1 MEEKKHF
8 KLFKAGKKWC
18 TMAIATLAVA
28 AGTAVMAGTAS
39 ADEAVSATASQPVQT
54 AQVANGQSATGTADQ
69 AASQS
74 DQPANPATGNDKQT
88 NQQPQRQVDYRTPVN
103 AANVDG
109 ASADKDGNVVFNGW
123 HATNQYQEGM
133 HHFVIVLDG
142 GNNHE
147 LYRHEV
153 TTVERPDIDKAYP
166 KAPIAGQG
174 GFTIAVPADWLNG
187 ANSLRLVSRYTSD
200 ATGNPAGGSDY
211 WFPVVTTK
219 AGWLDQ
225 FKVDGNQITVSGW
238 HVDDQAASKTEHTVI
253 LWDKTKGREVART
266 TVDNVASAD
275 LPKVGYATVA
285 NGAQARFTASFTITP
300 AMMGDEFTIVSRYN
314 KPGQQDNNTSDL
326 WLGSLKINKTGNT
339 GYLDNFSVDKA
350 NKKINVSG
358 WHADDM
364 SAAEPTHTLILF
376 DLTTNKEVTRK
387 DVATV
392 ASPDIAHAYRNVYN
406 AGKSR
411 FNVQFDLTP
420 AILNHQLEIISRY
433 SQPGKGNESGHY
445 SDYWF
450 NNNRLS
456 LTTNK
461 QGHLDQF
468 YLDKANK
475 KVVIS
480 GWHADDASALMPTH
494 FITLYDKTTGKELAH
509 QIVKNIASP
518 DIAAYQAGITNAG
531 QSRFSTSF
539 DITPEMVGHQLM
551 VISRYSDSTSEDDY
565 GHHSDY
571 QFNNE
576 LLNFSVNQAAH
587 LDKFTID
594 QAAGKVNISGWHADD
609 ASIYMPGYFIILFD
623 KTANR
628 EIAHQQV
635 ATVASP
641 DIAHT
646 AYGNIANA
654 AQCRFN
660 VSFDIV
666 PEMVGHDL
674 LVISRYSN
682 SNTNRYGS
690 ATSDYWFSNQTV
702 NFPVKQQAYL
712 ENFRIDKAANKVY
725 VSGWHADDASVY
737 MPGHYVILFD
747 KTTGREIAHKL
758 VPVTTSPDIM
768 KATHITN
775 SEKARFNTSFD
786 ITPEMVGHE
795 LEIISRYS
803 NSDTENYGTATS
815 DYWFS
820 NQTVNFAVNQK
831 AYLEQFSLDAAN
843 RKINVSGW
851 HADDASVYMPGHY
864 VILFDKT
871 ANHEVAHQ
879 LVPVTASP
887 DIAKFTNIA
896 NADRTRFSTS
906 FDITPAMLNHTLV
919 VISRYSNSA
928 TEDYGTAT
936 SDYWF
941 NNQINLNQQNG
952 WLDSF
957 SQNGTTIS
965 ATGWHVANSVVG
977 QPHHVILLWD
987 YSRNREVARHEVTNV
1002 ASPDLASSQGSYLNA
1017 RQARFSTSFTVD
1029 PSMVHDCFGIISRYS
1044 NQADGEGSTSQLWLT
1059 NRYLNAYQNPSWM
1072 YQINY
1077 QQIQANPAE
1086 VGHNI
1091 GPGYEGVK
1099 TWFIK
1104 SRLGTA
1110 NIHNQYTMGDAYAIM
1125 NIQRSHGLPA
1135 TGWVD
1140 LPTWRALGYSDD
1152 LWYGIDSYVQP
1163 LQVTNPA
1170 AGRQAHIEAMINAAY
1185 QYMGKPWWAG
1195 CSSAPAWGVDCSGL
1209 VMQALYAAGI
1219 NPTSASSTHHGY
1231 PGNEW
1236 NSRNLFTDPHF
1247 ANVGWNDRQRGDL
1260 VFYYEPGTRTI
1271 WHVAILLDP
1280 NTVIESWPP
1289 SVMVQ
1294 PILNGQRNVIAGI
1307 RRVFA

>member
-18 TMAIATLAVA
+18 TMAIATLAVV
-28 AGTAVMAGTAS
+28 AGTAVMAGAAS
-39 ADEAVSATASQPVQT
+39 ADDAAPATASQPVQT
-54 AQVANGQSATGTADQ
+54 VKAANGQNTVTGNAD
-69 AASQS
+69 QS
-74 DQPANPATGNDKQT
+74 DQPANSATGKASQN

-103 AANVDG
+103 AGNVDS

-123 HATNQYQEGM
+123 HAANQYQEGM

-142 GNNHE
+142 GNNHDE

-174 GFTIAVPADWLNG
+174 GFTIAVPADRLNG

-200 ATGNPAGGSDY
+200 AAGNPAGGSDY

-266 TVDNVASAD
+266 TVENVASAD

-285 NGAQARFTASFTITP
+285 NGAQARFTANFTITP
-300 AMMGDEFTIVSRYN
+300 DMMGDEFTIVSRYN
-314 KPGQQDNNTSDL
+314 KPGQQDSDTSDL
-326 WLGSLKINKTGNT
+326 WLGGLKINKTGNA

-364 SAAEPTHTLILF
+364 SAAEPEHIVILF
-376 DLTTNKEVTRK
+376 DTTTGREVERQTVATTNSS
-387 DVATV
+387 DVAR
-392 ASPDIAHAYRNVYN
+392 AYGNINN

-411 FNVQFDLTP
+411 FNVQFALTP
-420 AILNHQLEIISRY
+420 ALLNHQLEVISRY
-433 SQPGKGNESGHY
+433 SVAGKENNDY

-450 NNNRLS
+450 TNNQLNLA
-456 LTTNK
+456 TNK
-461 QGHLDQF
+461 QGW
-468 YLDKANK
+468 LDKFVLDKPNN
-475 KVVIS
+475 KVVVS
-480 GWHADDASALMPTH
+480 GWNADDASALMPNH
-494 FITLYDKTTGKELAH
+494 FIILFDKTANKELGH
-509 QIVKNIASP
+509 KIVTNAASP
-518 DIAAYQAGITNAG
+518 DVAASYAGGIVNSNRA
-531 QSRFSTSF
+531 RFSTSF
-539 DITPEMVGHQLM
+539 KITPEMVGHQLM
-551 VISRYSDSTSEDDY
+551 VISRYSDSAKEDNY
-565 GHHSDY
+565 GHYSDY
-571 QFNNE
+571 CFNNNI
-576 LLNFSVNQAAH
+576 LDFKINQAAY
-587 LDKFTID
+587 LDNFKID
-594 QAAGKVNISGWHADD
+594 QAAG
-609 ASIYMPGYFIILFD
+609 
-623 KTANR
+623 
-628 EIAHQQV
+628 
-635 ATVASP
+635 
-641 DIAHT
+641 
-646 AYGNIANA
+646 
-654 AQCRFN
+654 
-660 VSFDIV
+660 
-666 PEMVGHDL
+666 
-674 LVISRYSN
+674 
-682 SNTNRYGS
+682 
-690 ATSDYWFSNQTV
+690 
-702 NFPVKQQAYL
+702 
-712 ENFRIDKAANKVY
+712 KVY
-725 VSGWHADDASVY
+725 VSGWHADDAS
-737 MPGHYVILFD
+737 
-747 KTTGREIAHKL
+747 T
-758 VPVTTSPDIM
+758 
-768 KATHITN
+768 
-775 SEKARFNTSFD
+775 
-786 ITPEMVGHE
+786 
-795 LEIISRYS
+795 
-803 NSDTENYGTATS
+803 
-815 DYWFS
+815 
-820 NQTVNFAVNQK
+820 
-831 AYLEQFSLDAAN
+831 
-843 RKINVSGW
+843 
-851 HADDASVYMPGHY
+851 YMPGHY

-871 ANHEVAHQ
+871 AGHELAHQLVGTTASGDIVRAGYGNIANANQARFSTSFNIMPEMVGHDLAIISRYSNSDTKEYGSATSDYCFNNVLNFPVKQQAYLDDFSLDVANKKINVAGWHADDATVYYKPAGHYIILFDKTANHEVAHKY
-879 LVPVTASP
+879 VPTTASA
-887 DIAKFTNIA
+887 DVMKATGIA
-896 NADRTRFSTS
+896 NADKARFGVS
-906 FDITPAMLNHTLV
+906 FDITPEMLNHTLT
-919 VISRYSNSA
+919 VISRYSNSD
-928 TEDYGTAT
+928 TKDYGTAT
-936 SDYWF
+936 SDYCF
-941 NNQINLNQQNG
+941 NSQINLNQQDA
-952 WLDSF
+952 WLDNI
-957 SQNGTTIS
+957 SQNGTTINAS
-965 ATGWHVANSVVG
+965 GWHVADSTVG
-977 QPHHVILLWD
+977 LPHHVILLWN
-987 YSRNREVARHEVTNV
+987 YTRNQEVGRHEVTNEGSTDLQ
-1002 ASPDLASSQGSYLNA
+1002 ASHGNYLNYA
-1017 RQARFSTSFTVD
+1017 QARFNTSFTVD
-1029 PSMVHDCFGIISRYS
+1029 PSMAHDCFGIISRYS
-1044 NQADGEGSTSQLWLT
+1044 NQASGEGTYSQLWLD

-1077 QQIQANPAE
+1077 KQIQANPAE

-1110 NIHNQYTMGDAYAIM
+1110 NIHNQYTYGDAYAIM

-1170 AGRQAHIEAMINAAY
+1170 AGRQVHIEAMINAAY
-1185 QYMGKPWWAG
+1185 QYLGKPWWAG
-1195 CSSAPAWGVDCSGL
+1195 CSSAPAWGLDCSGL

-1236 NSRNLFTDPHF
+1236 NSRNLFADPHF

>member
-28 AGTAVMAGTAS
+28 AGTAVMAGAVS
-39 ADEAVSATASQPVQT
+39 ADEAVPATASQPLQT
-54 AQVANGQSATGTADQ
+54 AQVVNGQSATGTADQ

-74 DQPANPATGNDKQT
+74 DQPANPVTGNDKQT

-103 AANVDG
+103 AGNLDG
-109 ASADKDGNVVFNGW
+109 ANMDKNGNVIFGGW

-174 GFTIAVPADWLNG
+174 GFIIAVPADRLND
-187 ANSLRLVSRYTSD
+187 ANSLRLVSRYTNDSF
-200 ATGNPAGGSDY
+200 GNPAGGSDY
-211 WFPVVTTK
+211 WFPAVTTK

-225 FKVDGNQITVSGW
+225 FKVTGNQIAVSGW

-253 LWDKTKGREVART
+253 LFDKTKNQEVART

-275 LPKVGYATVA
+275 LLKAGYATVA
-285 NGAQARFTASFTITP
+285 NGAQARFTANFTITS

-314 KPGQQDNNTSDL
+314 KPGQQNSDASDL
-326 WLGSLKINKTGNT
+326 WLGGLKLNEAGNA
-339 GYLDNFSVDKA
+339 GCLDNFSVDKG
-350 NKKINVSG
+350 NQKINVAG

-364 SAAEPTHTLILF
+364 SAAEPEHTVILI
-376 DLTTNKEVTRK
+376 DVTTGQEVGRQTVETTNSS
-387 DVATV
+387 DVAQ
-392 ASPDIAHAYRNVYN
+392 VYGNINN

-411 FNVQFDLTP
+411 FSVQFDLTP
-420 AILNHQLEIISRY
+420 ALLNHQLEVISRY
-433 SQPGKGNESGHY
+433 SETGKANDNGHYSDYWYTSNRLNLNTNKQGCLDQFTLDKASKKVIINGWGADDASVLMPNHFIVLFDKTANKELGHKLVTNLTSPDVAASNAGGIANAGHSRFSTSFAITPEMVGHELVMISRYSDSANEDNYGHY

-450 NNNRLS
+450 NNN
-456 LTTNK
+456 
-461 QGHLDQF
+461 
-468 YLDKANK
+468 
-475 KVVIS
+475 VI
-480 GWHADDASALMPTH
+480 
-494 FITLYDKTTGKELAH
+494 
-509 QIVKNIASP
+509 
-518 DIAAYQAGITNAG
+518 
-531 QSRFSTSF
+531 
-539 DITPEMVGHQLM
+539 
-551 VISRYSDSTSEDDY
+551 
-565 GHHSDY
+565 
-571 QFNNE
+571 
-576 LLNFSVNQAAH
+576 NFSVNQAAW
-587 LDKFTID
+587 LDNFRID
-594 QAAGKVNISGWHADD
+594 QAAG
-609 ASIYMPGYFIILFD
+609 
-623 KTANR
+623 
-628 EIAHQQV
+628 
-635 ATVASP
+635 
-641 DIAHT
+641 
-646 AYGNIANA
+646 
-654 AQCRFN
+654 
-660 VSFDIV
+660 
-666 PEMVGHDL
+666 
-674 LVISRYSN
+674 
-682 SNTNRYGS
+682 
-690 ATSDYWFSNQTV
+690 
-702 NFPVKQQAYL
+702 
-712 ENFRIDKAANKVY
+712 KVY
-725 VSGWHADDASVY
+725 VSGWHADDASMY

-747 KTTGREIAHKL
+747 KTANQELAHQLVKTTASDDIVRAGYGNIANANL
-758 VPVTTSPDIM
+758 
-768 KATHITN
+768 
-775 SEKARFNTSFD
+775 ARFSTSFN
-786 ITPEMVGHE
+786 ITPEMVGHDLVIISRYSNSNTNNYGSAISDYWFNNNVINFPVKQQACLDNFSLDVANKKIRVAGWHADDATVYYKPAGHYVILFDKTANHE
-795 LEIISRYS
+795 VGHKYVPTTASPDVMNATHITNADRARFSVDFDITTETLNHTLTVISRYS

-815 DYWFS
+815 DYWF
-820 NQTVNFAVNQK
+820 
-831 AYLEQFSLDAAN
+831 
-843 RKINVSGW
+843 
-851 HADDASVYMPGHY
+851 
-864 VILFDKT
+864 
-871 ANHEVAHQ
+871 
-879 LVPVTASP
+879 
-887 DIAKFTNIA
+887 
-896 NADRTRFSTS
+896 
-906 FDITPAMLNHTLV
+906 
-919 VISRYSNSA
+919 
-928 TEDYGTAT
+928 
-936 SDYWF
+936 
-941 NNQINLNQQNG
+941 NNQIDLNQQDG
-952 WLDSF
+952 WLDDL
-957 SQNGTTIS
+957 SQNGTTINV
-965 ATGWHVANSVVG
+965 AGWHVADSTVG
-977 QPHHVILLWD
+977 LPHHVILLWD
-987 YSRNREVARHEVTNV
+987 YTQNREVARHEVNNA
-1002 ASPDLASSQGSYLNA
+1002 ASADLQAGYGNYLNNA
-1017 RQARFSTSFTVD
+1017 QARFSTSFTVD
-1029 PSMVHDCFGIISRYS
+1029 PSMVHDCFGVISRYS
-1044 NQADGEGSTSQLWLT
+1044 DQASGEGTYSQLWLN

-1072 YQINY
+1072 YQVNY

-1185 QYMGKPWWAG
+1185 QYMGEPWWAG

-1236 NSRNLFTDPHF
+1236 NSRDLFADPHF

-1294 PILNGQRNVIAGI
+1294 PITNGQRNVIAGI

>member
-28 AGTAVMAGTAS
+28 AGTAVMAGAAS
-39 ADEAVSATASQPVQT
+39 ADEAVPATASQPLQT
-54 AQVANGQSATGTADQ
+54 AQVVNGQSTTGMADQ

-74 DQPANPATGNDKQT
+74 DQPANPVTGNDKQT

-103 AANVDG
+103 AGNLDG
-109 ASADKDGNVVFNGW
+109 ANMDKNGNVIFGGW

-133 HHFVIVLDG
+133 HHFVIILDG
-142 GNNHE
+142 GNNHDE

-153 TTVERPDIDKAYP
+153 TTVERPDIDKAYT
-166 KAPIAGQG
+166 KAPIAGRG
-174 GFTIAVPADWLNG
+174 GFTIAVPADRLNG

-200 ATGNPAGGSDY
+200 AAGNPAGGSDY

-266 TVDNVASAD
+266 TVENVASAD
-275 LPKVGYATVA
+275 LLKAGYATVA
-285 NGAQARFTASFTITP
+285 NGAQARFTANFTITP

-314 KPGQQDNNTSDL
+314 KPGQQDSDTSDL
-326 WLGSLKINKTGNT
+326 WLGGLKINKTGNA

-350 NKKINVSG
+350 SKKINVSG

-364 SAAEPTHTLILF
+364 SAAEPEHIIILF
-376 DLTTNKEVTRK
+376 DVTANHEITRK
-387 DVATV
+387 NVKTV
-392 ASPDIAHAYRNVYN
+392 ASPDVANAYRNIYN
-406 AGKSR
+406 SGESR

-433 SQPGKGNESGHY
+433 SVAGGKNASY

-450 NNNRLS
+450 TNNRLNLS
-456 LTTNK
+456 TNK
-461 QGHLDQF
+461 QGWLDQF
-468 YLDKANK
+468 KLDKVNNK
-475 KVVIS
+475 VIVS
-480 GWHADDASALMPTH
+480 GWHADDASTFMPNH
-494 FITLYDKTTGKELAH
+494 FIILYDKTANKELAH
-509 QIVKNIASP
+509 LLVKNDMSP
-518 DIAAYQAGITNAG
+518 DVAASNVGNIANAG

-539 DITPEMVGHQLM
+539 ALVPEMVGHELI
-551 VISRYSDSTSEDDY
+551 VISRYSDSNSEDSY
-565 GHHSDY
+565 GHYSDY
-571 QFNNE
+571 NFNN
-576 LLNFSVNQAAH
+576 NVIDFKVNQAAY
-587 LDKFTID
+587 LDNFKID
-594 QAAGKVNISGWHADD
+594 QTAG
-609 ASIYMPGYFIILFD
+609 
-623 KTANR
+623 
-628 EIAHQQV
+628 
-635 ATVASP
+635 
-641 DIAHT
+641 
-646 AYGNIANA
+646 
-654 AQCRFN
+654 
-660 VSFDIV
+660 
-666 PEMVGHDL
+666 
-674 LVISRYSN
+674 
-682 SNTNRYGS
+682 
-690 ATSDYWFSNQTV
+690 
-702 NFPVKQQAYL
+702 
-712 ENFRIDKAANKVY
+712 KVY
-725 VSGWHADDASVY
+725 VSGWHADDASMY

-747 KTTGREIAHKL
+747 KTTGHELAHQLVKTTVSGDVARAGYGNIANAGQARFSTSFNIMPEMVGHDLIVISRYSNSDTNDYGSATSDYRFNSNVVNFPVKQQAYLDNFSLDAAKRTINVSGWHADDATVYYKPAGHYVILFDKTANHEIAHKY
-758 VPVTTSPDIM
+758 VPTTASPDVM
-768 KATHITN
+768 NATHITN
-775 SEKARFNTSFD
+775 ADRARFNVSFD
-786 ITPEMVGHE
+786 ITPETLNHTLTV
-795 LEIISRYS
+795 ISRYS

-815 DYWFS
+815 DYC
-820 NQTVNFAVNQK
+820 
-831 AYLEQFSLDAAN
+831 
-843 RKINVSGW
+843 
-851 HADDASVYMPGHY
+851 
-864 VILFDKT
+864 
-871 ANHEVAHQ
+871 
-879 LVPVTASP
+879 
-887 DIAKFTNIA
+887 
-896 NADRTRFSTS
+896 
-906 FDITPAMLNHTLV
+906 
-919 VISRYSNSA
+919 
-928 TEDYGTAT
+928 
-936 SDYWF
+936 F
-941 NNQINLNQQNG
+941 NNQLNLDQQDG
-952 WLDSF
+952 WLDDL
-957 SQNGTTIS
+957 SQNGTTINV
-965 ATGWHVANSVVG
+965 AGWHVADSTIG
-977 QPHHVILLWD
+977 LPHHVILLWD
-987 YSRNREVARHEVTNV
+987 YSQNHEVARHEVTNTPSGDLQ
-1002 ASPDLASSQGSYLNA
+1002 ASHGNYLNST
-1017 RQARFSTSFTVD
+1017 QARFSTSFTVD
-1029 PSMVHDCFGIISRYS
+1029 PSMVHDCFGVISRYS
-1044 NQADGEGSTSQLWLT
+1044 NQASGEGTYSQLWLN
-1059 NRYLNAYQNPSWM
+1059 NRYLNTYQNPSWM
-1072 YQINY
+1072 YQVNY

-1110 NIHNQYTMGDAYAIM
+1110 NIHNQYTYGDAYAIM

-1236 NSRNLFTDPHF
+1236 NSRDLFADPHF

-1289 SVMVQ
+1289 SVMIQ
-1294 PILNGQRNVIAGI
+1294 PITNGQRNVIAGI

>member
-28 AGTAVMAGTAS
+28 AGTAVMAGAAS
-39 ADEAVSATASQPVQT
+39 ADEAVPATASQPLQT
-54 AQVANGQSATGTADQ
+54 AQVVNGQSTTGTADQ

-74 DQPANPATGNDKQT
+74 DQPANPVTGNDKQT

-103 AANVDG
+103 AGNLDG
-109 ASADKDGNVVFNGW
+109 ANMDKNGNVIFGGW

-133 HHFVIVLDG
+133 HHFVIILDG
-142 GNNHE
+142 GNKHDE

-153 TTVERPDIDKAYP
+153 TTVERPDIDKAYT
-166 KAPIAGQG
+166 KAPIAGRG
-174 GFTIAVPADWLNG
+174 GFTIAVPADRLNG

-200 ATGNPAGGSDY
+200 AAGNPAGGSDY

-266 TVDNVASAD
+266 TVENVASAD
-275 LPKVGYATVA
+275 LLKAGYVTVA
-285 NGAQARFTASFTITP
+285 NGAQARFTANFTITP

-314 KPGQQDNNTSDL
+314 KPGQQDSDTSDL
-326 WLGSLKINKTGNT
+326 WLGGLKLNQNGNA

-350 NKKINVSG
+350 NKKINIAG

-364 SAAEPTHTLILF
+364 SAAEPEHIVILF
-376 DLTTNKEVTRK
+376 DTTTGREVERQTVATTNSS
-387 DVATV
+387 DVAR
-392 ASPDIAHAYRNVYN
+392 AYGNINN

-411 FNVQFDLTP
+411 FNVQFALTP
-420 AILNHQLEIISRY
+420 ALLNHQLEVISRY
-433 SQPGKGNESGHY
+433 SVAGKENNDY

-450 NNNRLS
+450 TNNQLNLA
-456 LTTNK
+456 TNK
-461 QGHLDQF
+461 QGW
-468 YLDKANK
+468 LDKFVLDKPNN
-475 KVVIS
+475 KVVVS
-480 GWHADDASALMPTH
+480 GWNADDASALMPNH
-494 FITLYDKTTGKELAH
+494 
-509 QIVKNIASP
+509 
-518 DIAAYQAGITNAG
+518 
-531 QSRFSTSF
+531 
-539 DITPEMVGHQLM
+539 
-551 VISRYSDSTSEDDY
+551 
-565 GHHSDY
+565 
-571 QFNNE
+571 
-576 LLNFSVNQAAH
+576 
-587 LDKFTID
+587 
-594 QAAGKVNISGWHADD
+594 
-609 ASIYMPGYFIILFD
+609 FIILFD
-623 KTANR
+623 KTANK
-628 EIAHQQV
+628 EIVHRIVQNN
-635 ATVASP
+635 ASP
-641 DIAHT
+641 DVAASNAGNIVNAGHSRFSTSFAITPEMVGHELIVVSRYSDSAKENNYGHYSDYWFSNNVIDFKVNQAAYLDNFKIDQAAGKVYVSGWHADDAAAYYKLADGQPAGHYIILFDKTTGHELAHQLVETT
-646 AYGNIANA
+646 ASGDVVRAGYGNIANA
-654 AQCRFN
+654 NQARFST
-660 VSFDIV
+660 SFNIV

-674 LVISRYSN
+674 VIISRYSN
-682 SNTNRYGS
+682 SATNNYGS
-690 ATSDYWFSNQTV
+690 ATSDYWFNNNVV

-712 ENFRIDKAANKVY
+712 DNFSLDVANKKVN
-725 VSGWHADDASVY
+725 VAGWHADDASVY
-737 MPGHYVILFD
+737 MPGHYIILFD
-747 KTTGREIAHKL
+747 KTANKEVAHQY
-758 VPVTTSPDIM
+758 VPMTESSDVM
-768 KATHITN
+768 KVIHITN
-775 SEKARFNTSFD
+775 ADKARFKVSFD
-786 ITPEMVGHE
+786 LTPETLNHTLTVV
-795 LEIISRYS
+795 SRYS
-803 NSDTENYGTATS
+803 NSNTENYGTATS
-815 DYWFS
+815 DYWFGKELNL
-820 NQTVNFAVNQK
+820 NQQDGW
-831 AYLEQFSLDAAN
+831 LDKLSQN
-843 RKINVSGW
+843 GTTINVSGW
-851 HADDASVYMPGHY
+851 HVAD
-864 VILFDKT
+864 
-871 ANHEVAHQ
+871 
-879 LVPVTASP
+879 
-887 DIAKFTNIA
+887 
-896 NADRTRFSTS
+896 ST
-906 FDITPAMLNHTLV
+906 
-919 VISRYSNSA
+919 
-928 TEDYGTAT
+928 
-936 SDYWF
+936 
-941 NNQINLNQQNG
+941 
-952 WLDSF
+952 
-957 SQNGTTIS
+957 
-965 ATGWHVANSVVG
+965 VG
-977 QPHHVILLWD
+977 LPHHVLLLWD
-987 YSRNREVARHEVTNV
+987 YSRNREVARHEVTNT
-1002 ASPDLASSQGSYLNA
+1002 ASGDLQAGYGHYLNNA
-1017 RQARFSTSFTVD
+1017 QARFSTSFTVD
-1029 PSMVHDCFGIISRYS
+1029 PSMVHDCFGVISRYS
-1044 NQADGEGSTSQLWLT
+1044 NQTSGEGTYSQLWLD

-1077 QQIQANPAE
+1077 KQIQANPAE

-1110 NIHNQYTMGDAYAIM
+1110 NVHNQYTYGDAYAIM

-1163 LQVTNPA
+1163 LQVTNPG

-1185 QYMGKPWWAG
+1185 QYLGKPWWAG

-1236 NSRNLFTDPHF
+1236 NSRNLFADPHF
-1247 ANVGWNDRQRGDL
+1247 ANVSWNDRQRGDL

>member
-28 AGTAVMAGTAS
+28 AGTAVMAGAAS
-39 ADEAVSATASQPVQT
+39 ADEAVPATASQPLQT
-54 AQVANGQSATGTADQ
+54 AQVVNGQSATGTADQ

-74 DQPANPATGNDKQT
+74 DQPANPATGNDKQN

-103 AANVDG
+103 AGNLDG
-109 ASADKDGNVVFNGW
+109 ANMDKNGNVIFGGW

-133 HHFVIVLDG
+133 HHFVIVLNG

-174 GFTIAVPADWLNG
+174 GFTIAVPADRLNG
-187 ANSLRLVSRYTSD
+187 ANSLRLVSRYTNDSF
-200 ATGNPAGGSDY
+200 GNPAGGSDY

-225 FKVDGNQITVSGW
+225 FKVTGNQITVSGW

-253 LWDKTKGREVART
+253 LFDKTKNQEVART

-275 LPKVGYATVA
+275 LLKAGYATVA
-285 NGAQARFTASFTITP
+285 NGAQARFTANFTITP

-314 KPGQQDNNTSDL
+314 KPGQQNSDASDL
-326 WLGSLKINKTGNT
+326 WLGGLKLNEAGNA
-339 GYLDNFSVDKA
+339 GCLDNFSVDKA
-350 NKKINVSG
+350 NQKINVAG
-358 WHADDM
+358 WHAADM
-364 SAAEPTHTLILF
+364 SAAEPQHTVILI
-376 DLTTNKEVTRK
+376 DLTTGQEVGRQTVETTNSS
-387 DVATV
+387 DVAQ
-392 ASPDIAHAYRNVYN
+392 VYGNINN

-411 FNVQFDLTP
+411 FSVQFDLTP
-420 AILNHQLEIISRY
+420 ALLNHQLEVISRY
-433 SQPGKGNESGHY
+433 SETGKANDNGHY
-445 SDYWF
+445 SDYWYTSNRLNLNTNKQGCLDQFTLDKASKKVIINGWGADDASVLMPNHFIVLFDKTANKELGHKLVTNLTSPDVAASNAGGIANAGHSRFSTSFAITPEMVGHELVVISRYSDSASEDNYGHHSDYWF
-450 NNNRLS
+450 NNN
-456 LTTNK
+456 
-461 QGHLDQF
+461 
-468 YLDKANK
+468 
-475 KVVIS
+475 VI
-480 GWHADDASALMPTH
+480 
-494 FITLYDKTTGKELAH
+494 
-509 QIVKNIASP
+509 
-518 DIAAYQAGITNAG
+518 
-531 QSRFSTSF
+531 
-539 DITPEMVGHQLM
+539 
-551 VISRYSDSTSEDDY
+551 
-565 GHHSDY
+565 
-571 QFNNE
+571 
-576 LLNFSVNQAAH
+576 
-587 LDKFTID
+587 
-594 QAAGKVNISGWHADD
+594 
-609 ASIYMPGYFIILFD
+609 
-623 KTANR
+623 
-628 EIAHQQV
+628 
-635 ATVASP
+635 
-641 DIAHT
+641 
-646 AYGNIANA
+646 
-654 AQCRFN
+654 
-660 VSFDIV
+660 
-666 PEMVGHDL
+666 
-674 LVISRYSN
+674 
-682 SNTNRYGS
+682 
-690 ATSDYWFSNQTV
+690 
-702 NFPVKQQAYL
+702 NFPVKQQACL
-712 ENFRIDKAANKVY
+712 DNFSLDVANKKIRVA
-725 VSGWHADDASVY
+725 GWHADDATVY
-737 MPGHYVILFD
+737 YKPAGHYVILFD
-747 KTTGREIAHKL
+747 KTANHEVGHKY
-758 VPVTTSPDIM
+758 VPTTASPDVM
-768 KATHITN
+768 NATHITN
-775 SEKARFNTSFD
+775 ADRARFSVDFD
-786 ITPEMVGHE
+786 ITPETLNHTLTV
-795 LEIISRYS
+795 ISRYS

-815 DYWFS
+815 DYWF
-820 NQTVNFAVNQK
+820 
-831 AYLEQFSLDAAN
+831 
-843 RKINVSGW
+843 
-851 HADDASVYMPGHY
+851 
-864 VILFDKT
+864 
-871 ANHEVAHQ
+871 
-879 LVPVTASP
+879 
-887 DIAKFTNIA
+887 
-896 NADRTRFSTS
+896 
-906 FDITPAMLNHTLV
+906 
-919 VISRYSNSA
+919 
-928 TEDYGTAT
+928 
-936 SDYWF
+936 
-941 NNQINLNQQNG
+941 NNQIDLNQQDG
-952 WLDSF
+952 WLDDL
-957 SQNGTTIS
+957 SQNGTTINV
-965 ATGWHVANSVVG
+965 AGWHVADSTVG
-977 QPHHVILLWD
+977 LPHHVILLWN
-987 YSRNREVARHEVTNV
+987 YTRNREVARHEVNNA
-1002 ASPDLASSQGSYLNA
+1002 ASADLQAGYGNYLNNA
-1017 RQARFSTSFTVD
+1017 QARFSTSFTVD
-1029 PSMVHDCFGIISRYS
+1029 PSMVHDCFGVISRYS
-1044 NQADGEGSTSQLWLT
+1044 NLASGEGTYSQLWLN

-1086 VGHNI
+1086 VGHSI

-1110 NIHNQYTMGDAYAIM
+1110 NIHNQYTYGDAYAIM

-1247 ANVGWNDRQRGDL
+1247 ASVGWNDRQRGDL